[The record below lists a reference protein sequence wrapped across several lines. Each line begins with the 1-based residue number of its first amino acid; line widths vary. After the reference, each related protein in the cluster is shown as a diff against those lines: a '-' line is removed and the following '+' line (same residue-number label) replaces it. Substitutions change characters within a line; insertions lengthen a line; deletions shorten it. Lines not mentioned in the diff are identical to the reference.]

1 MSFFTNLFS
10 GNSYT
15 KLGSIL
21 INNDTEQTFQKL
33 GSNYIAD
40 DGAIINKL
48 GNQLINQE
56 TNVSSYFGDPF
67 AKSNGDF

>member
-21 INNDTEQTFQKL
+21 INNDTKQTFQKL

-40 DGAIINKL
+40 DGTIINKL

-67 AKSNGDF
+67 ANKEQP